1 MDLWPGRTYRC
12 AVHCCGPARLGGLGG
27 NTMKVLRRSRRLAR
41 LAGCAALILALA
53 GTAVGGSPSALARV
67 TGPVVDQHAAVSWG
81 DNENGQLG
89 NGTTDNQV
97 RYGGVSG
104 LGGGVV
110 QVSAGAFHGLAVTS
124 GGTVWAWGHN
134 GWGELG
140 DGTVTSSST
149 PVQVPGLTGIVQVAA
164 GVAYSLALRSDG
176 TVWAWGYNQYGQVGD
191 GVTGGS
197 SSRPSR

>member
-1 MDLWPGRTYRC
+1 
-12 AVHCCGPARLGGLGG
+12 
-27 NTMKVLRRSRRLAR
+27 MKVLRRSRRPAR
-41 LAGCAALILALA
+41 LAGCAALTLALA

-124 GGTVWAWGHN
+124 GGTVWAWG
-134 GWGELG
+134 G
-140 DGTVTSSST
+140 GTLTSSST
-149 PVQVPGLTGIVQVAA
+149 PVQVPGLTGVVQVAA
-164 GVAYSLALRSDG
+164 GVSHSLALRSDG

-191 GVTGGS
+191 GVTGGVRLTPVEVTGLTGVTKIS
-197 SSRPSR
+197 AGGGFSLALRSDGTVWAWGLN